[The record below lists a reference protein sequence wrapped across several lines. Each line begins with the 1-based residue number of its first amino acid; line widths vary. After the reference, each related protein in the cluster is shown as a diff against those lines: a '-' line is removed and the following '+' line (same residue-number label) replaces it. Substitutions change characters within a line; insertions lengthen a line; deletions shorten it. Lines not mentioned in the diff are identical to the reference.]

1 MSMAE
6 NVFYPYSYSE
16 TDHPKLILAAQQA
29 GISEFIEKLPHGFHT
44 KLREGG
50 TDLSEGQKQ
59 QIALMRLFIRDY
71 DIYILDEI
79 LSNVYPVLKKVI
91 LQNVFTKIK
100 NKTVLVIDHHY
111 EIFQYVNH
119 TYQFTGEKL
128 IKTDKS
134 QFLEK

>member
-1 MSMAE
+1 MSIAE
-6 NVFYPYSYSE
+6 NVFYPHSYSE
-16 TDHPKLILAAQQA
+16 KDYPKLILVAQQA
-29 GISEFIEKLPHGFHT
+29 GVNEFVRVLPQGFQT

-79 LSNVYPVLKKVI
+79 LSNVHPDLKKII
-91 LQNVFTKIK
+91 LQNVFAKIK

-111 EIFQYVNH
+111 EIFQYVDQV
-119 TYQFTGEKL
+119 YQFTGERL
-128 IKTDKS
+128 IKMDKE
-134 QFLEK
+134 QFLK